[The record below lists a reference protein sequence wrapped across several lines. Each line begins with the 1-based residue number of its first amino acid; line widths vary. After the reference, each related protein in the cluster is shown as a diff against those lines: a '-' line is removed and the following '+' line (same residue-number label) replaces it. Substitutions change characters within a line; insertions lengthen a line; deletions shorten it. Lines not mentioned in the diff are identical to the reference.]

1 MQNKIG
7 HFLLQDIGRLWCSI
21 WFHQSFLNNCSEIW
35 MTHSLMLSES
45 SITGKHLFCAPHQ
58 ERWHAAFSTWIYFKL
73 PKKNK
78 TLSLFK
84 NKWNG
89 METQVTDSYRLPNW
103 VVSDLV
109 AQSLQYCCVV
119 KNVYSSIHS
128 WMQRS
133 NKLQTIPFCAS
144 TLFARKSLLDRN
156 EYGKT

>member
-21 WFHQSFLNNCSEIW
+21 WFHQSFLNSCSEIW

-45 SITGKHLFCAPHQ
+45 TITGKHLFCAPHR

-89 METQVTDSYRLPNW
+89 METQVTDSYRLLTELYLIWWPSLYNT
-103 VVSDLV
+103 VVLWKMCIRLYI
-109 AQSLQYCCVV
+109 AEC
-119 KNVYSSIHS
+119 
-128 WMQRS
+128 RGAT
-133 NKLQTIPFCAS
+133 KLQTIPFCLAW
-144 TLFARKSLLDRN
+144 FK
-156 EYGKT
+156 